1 MSYQYTNVANNSFS
15 FVGRHDFNSL
25 SSFVNICIICIL
37 VKLLFFHNHERF
49 NDVSGGY
56 GDF

>member
-15 FVGRHDFNSL
+15 FVGRHDFNLL
-25 SSFVNICIICIL
+25 SSFVIICIL

-49 NDVSGGY
+49 NDVSGSY